1 MHRTPLLS
9 HLVFKLSKQADDVVG
24 QSPMDVDQGCGVTSH
39 PPNWGNRNSSIAPKR
54 VDSVDELTFV
64 YSRCVILS
72 HESGVR
78 PVIIGFISEMPQI
91 EHNLVDRYLSEL
103 LNQGDFAKADEI
115 LTPDFIFCGPST
127 RDGLDCQGFMRF
139 IIETRA
145 AFSNKQFTELER
157 IAEGDRI
164 ALRFRMTGTNDGSF
178 HGMPPLGATIDVEGC
193 DLIYV
198 RDSKIARVRAY
209 FDLMTVIQ
217 RFLIPLPVRLAGE
230 VLSRFW
236 PH

>member
-1 MHRTPLLS
+1 
-9 HLVFKLSKQADDVVG
+9 
-24 QSPMDVDQGCGVTSH
+24 
-39 PPNWGNRNSSIAPKR
+39 
-54 VDSVDELTFV
+54 
-64 YSRCVILS
+64 
-72 HESGVR
+72 
-78 PVIIGFISEMPQI
+78 MPQI

-139 IIETRA
+139 ITETRA

-157 IAEGDRI
+157 IAEGDRV

-178 HGMPPLGATIDVEGC
+178 HGMPPMGATIDVEGC
-193 DLIYV
+193 DLIYFV
-198 RDSKIARVRAY
+198 DGKISRVRAY

-230 VLSRFW
+230 VFSRFW
-236 PH
+236 PR